1 MSDSHRD
8 ELNRQELH
16 RMSPARI
23 RMRASLF
30 HVGNLVCMAAA
41 VGAGVAYYVDLGLL
55 SMVLSVALLL
65 PTILWFGASM
75 ALYSFFAQDP
85 HTLVSRHTRRAG
97 YFFYGGSGAG
107 LMVIAFL
114 QKVSIT
120 YLLPIPALVVAVV
133 MGLAVKDLFEILR
146 ADLDTEAIH

>member
-1 MSDSHRD
+1 MTEANTEDVH
-8 ELNRQELH
+8 Q
-16 RMSPARI
+16 MSPARI

-30 HVGNLVCMAAA
+30 HMGNIVCMIAAA
-41 VGAGVAYYVDLGLL
+41 GAGIAHLMDLGLL
-55 SMVLSVALLL
+55 STVLSVALIL

-114 QKVSIT
+114 QKVSIA

-146 ADLDTEAIH
+146 ADLDAEAIH

>member
-1 MSDSHRD
+1 MEDVSRD
-8 ELNRQELH
+8 DPH

-30 HVGNLVCMAAA
+30 HVGNLICMAAA
-41 VGAGVAYYVDLGLL
+41 AGAGVAYFVDLGLL
-55 SMVLSVALLL
+55 STVLSVALLL

-114 QKVSIT
+114 QKIHVA
-120 YLLPIPALVVAVV
+120 YLLPIPAAVVAVV
-133 MGLAVKDLFEILR
+133 MGLAIRDLVEILR
-146 ADLDTEAIH
+146 ADLGATGS

>member
-1 MSDSHRD
+1 MEDA
-8 ELNRQELH
+8 NRQQVQQ
-16 RMSPARI
+16 MSPARI

-30 HVGNLVCMAAA
+30 HVGNLICMVAAT
-41 VGAGVAYYVDLGLL
+41 GAGVAYYVDLGLL

-75 ALYSFFAQDP
+75 ALYSFFAEDP

-114 QKVSIT
+114 QKVSVA

-133 MGLAVKDLFEILR
+133 MGLGVKDLVEILR
-146 ADLDTEAIH
+146 ADLDAEAVH

>member
-1 MSDSHRD
+1 MEDANRD
-8 ELNRQELH
+8 HLH
-16 RMSPARI
+16 QMSPARI
-23 RMRASLF
+23 RLRASLF

-41 VGAGVAYYVDLGLL
+41 AGAGVAYYLDLGLV

-114 QKVSIT
+114 QKVPVT
-120 YLLPIPALVVAVV
+120 YLLPIPALVVALV
-133 MGLAVKDLFEILR
+133 MGLAVKDLVAILR
-146 ADLDTEAIH
+146 TDLEAEAIH